1 MCRVS
6 HTGTLESRSYP
17 SPYLVGVEGE
27 TRTGDEGEREKERAS
42 KIAEEVEEGAAAA
55 TAGGGGRKRR
65 DKRGMRERVRG
76 PRAAAGR
83 ARALVLG
90 MWYHCLSQSQAHR
103 TTGTLCYTRLNI
115 SAARVSWP
123 GRRGTNASRVRL
135 SFRTYRTLRPAT

>member
-27 TRTGDEGEREKERAS
+27 TRTGDEGEREKERAN
-42 KIAEEVEEGAAAA
+42 KIAEEGAAAA

-103 TTGTLCYTRLNI
+103 TTGTLYYTRLNI

>member
-27 TRTGDEGEREKERAS
+27 TRTGDEGEREKERAN

-103 TTGTLCYTRLNI
+103 TTGTLYYTRLNI

-123 GRRGTNASRVRL
+123 GTNASRVRL

>member
-17 SPYLVGVEGE
+17 SPYLVAVEGE
-27 TRTGDEGEREKERAS
+27 RRTGDEGEREKERAN
-42 KIAEEVEEGAAAA
+42 KIAEEVEEGAAAV

-103 TTGTLCYTRLNI
+103 TTGTLYYTRLNI

-123 GRRGTNASRVRL
+123 GTNASRVRL

>member
-1 MCRVS
+1 M
-6 HTGTLESRSYP
+6 
-17 SPYLVGVEGE
+17 
-27 TRTGDEGEREKERAS
+27 TRERERKSERAS
-42 KIAEEVEEGAAAA
+42 RIAEEVEEGAAAA
-55 TAGGGGRKRR
+55 TAGGGGRKKR

-103 TTGTLCYTRLNI
+103 TTGTLYYTRLNI